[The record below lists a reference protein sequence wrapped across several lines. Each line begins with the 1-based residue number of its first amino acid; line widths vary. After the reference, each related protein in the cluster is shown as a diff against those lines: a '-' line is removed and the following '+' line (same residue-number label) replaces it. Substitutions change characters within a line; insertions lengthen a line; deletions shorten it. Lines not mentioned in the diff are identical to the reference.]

1 MHKLTALF
9 FLIMFVIGTDT
20 FLISPLIPTLQNLF
34 HIPTVYSGWMVGAY
48 ALGYAVFALIAG
60 PLSDG
65 LDRKKV
71 MLSGM
76 VCFAVST
83 ILCGFATGFWS
94 MFLFRFLA
102 GVSAAF
108 TAPQVWA
115 SIPALFPTPKIAKV
129 SGIVMAGLAA
139 SQAFGIPIGSLLAS
153 THWSYP
159 FFTIGA
165 CALLV
170 AVFIHYALPEMNP
183 NQGRQTQTPIFSR
196 YIPLLNNR
204 MARRAFFA
212 HFLFQCGFF
221 SAFSFIGK
229 WMTDRFHLSIDQAGY
244 VMLVLG
250 LGNMV
255 GSFGGAY
262 VVKKLNRFN
271 TMVVGF
277 LVSIA
282 CFIALPHLPS
292 VPAFEAVYFLIF
304 VNMGIVFPLIL
315 GLLNS
320 LNPTIRGTIS
330 SLANSVMYAGTTLG
344 SWIAGVIYATFNGF
358 SAVAIFAAIC
368 FAGSLLSF
376 GLSGILTIHPKRI
389 STDHVT
395 RNT

>member
-1 MHKLTALF
+1 MVKLTALF

-34 HIPTVYSGWMVGAY
+34 HIPTEYSGWMVGSY
-48 ALGYAVFALIAG
+48 ALGYAIFALIAG

-65 LDRKKV
+65 WDRKKV

-76 VCFAVST
+76 VCFSVST
-83 ILCGFATGFWS
+83 MLCGFATGFWS
-94 MFLFRFLA
+94 MFFFRFLA

-115 SIPALFPTPKIAKV
+115 SIPALFPTSKIAKV

-153 THWSYP
+153 THWNYP

-170 AVFIHYALPEMNP
+170 AVFIFYALPEMKP
-183 NQGRQTQTPIFSR
+183 DQGQKTKIPIFSR
-196 YIPLLNNR
+196 YIPLLNSR
-204 MARRAFFA
+204 MARKAFLA

-221 SAFSFIGK
+221 AAFSFIGK
-229 WMTDRFHLSIDQAGY
+229 WVTDRFHLSIDQAGY
-244 VMLVLG
+244 VMFFLG
-250 LGNMV
+250 LGNIV

-262 VVKKLNRFN
+262 VIKTLNRFN
-271 TMVVGF
+271 TLVVGF

-282 CFIALPHLPS
+282 CFIVLPHLPS
-292 VPAFEAVYFLIF
+292 VAAFEGVYFFIF
-304 VNMGIVFPLIL
+304 VNMGIAFPLIL
-315 GLLNS
+315 GMLNS

-330 SLANSVMYAGTTLG
+330 SLANSIMYAATTLG
-344 SWIAGVIYATFNGF
+344 SWTAGLIYANFNGF
-358 SAVAIFAAIC
+358 SAVGMFAAIC

-376 GLSGILTIHPKRI
+376 IFSGILTSHTKTKKEFA
-389 STDHVT
+389 S
-395 RNT
+395 

>member
-1 MHKLTALF
+1 MIKLTALF

-20 FLISPLIPTLQNLF
+20 FLISPLIPTLQDLF
-34 HIPTVYSGWMVGAY
+34 HIPTEYSGWMVGSY
-48 ALGYAVFALIAG
+48 ALGYAIFALIAG

-65 LDRKKV
+65 WDRKKV

-76 VCFAVST
+76 VCFSVST

-94 MFLFRFLA
+94 MFFFRFLA

-115 SIPALFPTPKIAKV
+115 SIPALFPTSKIAKV
-129 SGIVMAGLAA
+129 SGIVMAGLAS

-170 AVFIHYALPEMNP
+170 AVFIFYALPEMKP
-183 NQGRQTQTPIFSR
+183 NQSPKTKTPMFSR
-196 YIPLLNNR
+196 YLPLLNSR
-204 MARRAFFA
+204 MARRAFLA

-221 SAFSFIGK
+221 AAFSFIGK
-229 WMTDRFHLSIDQAGY
+229 WVTDRFHLSIDQAGY
-244 VMLVLG
+244 VMFFLG
-250 LGNMV
+250 LGNIV

-262 VVKKLNRFN
+262 VIKTLNRFN
-271 TMVVGF
+271 TLVVGF

-282 CFIALPHLPS
+282 CFMVLPHLPS
-292 VPAFEAVYFLIF
+292 VAVFESVYFFIF
-304 VNMGIVFPLIL
+304 VNMGIAFPLIL
-315 GLLNS
+315 GMLNS

-330 SLANSVMYAGTTLG
+330 SLANSIMYAATTLG
-344 SWIAGVIYATFNGF
+344 SWIAGLIYATFNGF
-358 SAVAIFAAIC
+358 SAVGMFAAIC

-376 GLSGILTIHPKRI
+376 IFSGILTSHTKTKKEFA
-389 STDHVT
+389 S
-395 RNT
+395 